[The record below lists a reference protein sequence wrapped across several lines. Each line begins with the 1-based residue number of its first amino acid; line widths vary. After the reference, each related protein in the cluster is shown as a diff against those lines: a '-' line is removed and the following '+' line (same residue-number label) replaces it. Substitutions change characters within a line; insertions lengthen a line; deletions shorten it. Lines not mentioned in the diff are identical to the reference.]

1 MVKQQVSFV
10 ITSKGLHWY
19 SKESVSCWTAIN
31 RGADTNGDFLMPYIW
46 RGRLKP
52 LFITVFFVWILGGRW
67 MQGLLVPS
75 THIRNNILLLW
86 LSSSFSFFENYI
98 FFPMFVFS
106 IAMLSFL
113 LFSQEASEGILY
125 FPGCYQRS
133 FHKLKKFLIQQ
144 YTWNSLSLMLSKA

>member
-1 MVKQQVSFV
+1 MHTGTEPTWRQMVKQQVSFV

-98 FFPMFVFS
+98 FFSHVCVFYCHVKLLIVFS
-106 IAMLSFL
+106 GSIWGNSVFPRL
-113 LFSQEASEGILY
+113 LPKEFS
-125 FPGCYQRS
+125 
-133 FHKLKKFLIQQ
+133 
-144 YTWNSLSLMLSKA
+144 